1 MDRTQQVLSDIVI
14 YNKYAKYNKSQG
26 RRETWDEICNRYLE
40 VLLKKY
46 CTDGDYTNW
55 LYYKDKKED
64 FTWYKFLSPLAIEL
78 LQNMHYV
85 REKKVLMS
93 MRMAQF
99 AGQAVEKNHTR
110 GYNCAFLPIDHPAA
124 FSETMFLLLG
134 GTGVGYSVQN
144 THVNQLPEINKGDKD
159 AKFLVNDSIEGWADA
174 IKALMYWG
182 LGKRKYKPRFDYSDI
197 RPKGARLVTAGGKAP
212 GPAPLRICIAKIES
226 ILENKINGSKLTSLE
241 VHDILCH
248 IADAV
253 LAGGIRRAAMIAL
266 FSADDEDMIT
276 CKSGVTVSLN
286 VLKEGEDFINGIAT
300 TGKGEVAEIWLD
312 KDSTAE
318 YRATGKVGWF
328 WFNPQRGRAN
338 NSAVLLRHRV
348 TKEFFLKLWKQI
360 EDSNAGEP
368 GIYFSNDLNWGT
380 NPCCEIALRAF
391 QFCNLT
397 EINAGSIIDSIV
409 ARKSGMSLVEY
420 SHRNEQDWLEEQEE
434 LNNRARVAAFFG
446 TLQAGFTDFHY
457 LRPIWRQTTEKDALI
472 GVGIT
477 GICNGDILP
486 LDLTKA
492 ANEAITEN
500 KRVAAIIK
508 INSAARVTTVKPS
521 GTTSCVVGT
530 SSGIHAWHSKYYIR
544 NMQCA
549 VGDDLY
555 NFFSLH
561 HPELI
566 TIMEYDPKSAV
577 IGIPQ
582 RAPDHAVL
590 REDEN
595 AIQMLERVF
604 KFYDEW
610 VKVGHQSGSN
620 TNNVSATVYIDK
632 DKKYAFAEYS
642 SATGYKAPGFDQIAV
657 EQLIEMEKTHG
668 KPVGYS
674 EWEAVGEELW
684 NNRKKFNGMSVLPY
698 NGGSYK
704 NAPFQECTEE
714 EFNEKYKLLD
724 NIDLTKILEEEDNT
738 TQAAEAAC
746 AGAGCEI

>member
-1 MDRTQQVLSDIVI
+1 MTEDNNKSIETLSQIVI
-14 YNKYAKYNKSQG
+14 WNKYSKYRPDLE
-26 RRETWDEICNRYLE
+26 RRETWDEIVDRYIELQI
-40 VLLKKY
+40 KKY
-46 CTDGDYTNW
+46 GTLGDYSNW
-55 LYYKDKKED
+55 YYYKDNKQD
-64 FTWYKFLSPLAIEL
+64 ATWYKFLSPLSLEIISNAKYL
-78 LQNMHYV
+78 

-144 THVNQLPEINKGDKD
+144 THINKLPEIHKGTKD
-159 AKFLVNDSIEGWADA
+159 AKFLIGDSIEGWADS
-174 IKALMYWG
+174 IKAIMYWAF
-182 LGKRKYKPRFDYSDI
+182 GKRKHKPRFDFSDI
-197 RPKGARLVTAGGKAP
+197 RPKGERLITAGGKAP
-212 GPAPLRICIAKIES
+212 GPAPLRICLANIEG
-226 ILENKINGSKLTSLE
+226 ILENKENGSRLTSLE

-266 FSADDEDMIT
+266 FSADDIDMIN
-276 CKSGVTVSLN
+276 CKFGSWWEN
-286 VLKEGEDFINGIAT
+286 
-300 TGKGEVAEIWLD
+300 
-312 KDSTAE
+312 
-318 YRATGKVGWF
+318 
-328 WFNPQRGRAN
+328 NPQRGRAN

-348 TKEFFLKLWKQI
+348 TKEFFLDLWKRI

-368 GIYFSNDLNWGT
+368 GIYFSNDINWGT

-397 EINAGSIIDSIV
+397 EINAGSIIESVNAFIGIKPD
-409 ARKSGMSLVEY
+409 MSLKNTSKVFTLAY
-420 SHRNEQDWLEEQEE
+420 QEE
-434 LNNRARVAAFFG
+434 LNNRAKVAAFFG

-457 LRPIWRQTTEKDALI
+457 LRPIWRQTTEKDALV

-486 LDLTKA
+486 LNLT
-492 ANEAITEN
+492 EAGNITVEEN
-500 KRVAAIIK
+500 KRVAKLIG
-508 INSAARVTTVKPS
+508 INSAARVNTIKPS
-521 GTTSCVVGT
+521 GTTSCVLGT

-555 NFFSLH
+555 NYFIAN

-566 TIMEYDPKSAV
+566 QVMEYDSKSAV

-582 RAPDHAVL
+582 KAPDNAIL

-595 AIQMLERVF
+595 AVQMLDRIF

-610 VKVGHQSGSN
+610 VKVGHQSGAN
-620 TNNVSATVYIDK
+620 TNNVSATVSINKEQFYAPSYKGNLFPVSK
-632 DKKYAFAEYS
+632 DWEGK
-642 SATGYKAPGFDQIAV
+642 GPYKDTNK
-657 EQLIEMEKTHG
+657 LD
-668 KPVGYS
+668 
-674 EWEAVGEELW
+674 EWEAVGNVLW
-684 NNRKKFNGMSVLPY
+684 NNRHKFNGMSVLPSD
-698 NGGSYK
+698 NGSYK
-704 NAPFQECTEE
+704 NAPFEVCTEE
-714 EFNEKYKLLD
+714 VFNEKYKYLM
-724 NIDLTKILEEEDNT
+724 NIDLTQIKEAQDNT
-738 TQAAEAAC
+738 TQASELAC
-746 AGAGCEI
+746 SGDGCVVM